1 MGGRRTRP
9 RLEAG
14 RRVVRCSPRSATGE
28 ARKPRGGSRG
38 SRRCD
43 APDRRRAARRVAP
56 RQRSANQ
63 HFSQSADLRWSYAE
77 RRRVTSWLRRSF
89 GYHSACVDDA
99 RQRRAVEHKLMADR
113 LIADG
118 AAEAGRL
125 LLLTTADTE
134 ILAAARASERLP
146 EGFPKLLCAN
156 PVVLEDPA
164 AFFERELPDAGA
176 VLVRL
181 LGGRRAWPEGL
192 EELRRRCARLRVP
205 LLAFGGEAEPDAQLT
220 ALSTVPSGTVLEA
233 FEYLRYGGV
242 RNTENLLRFVADT
255 VLMEGYGFEP
265 ASPLP
270 EVGVYHPG
278 LPEGSTG
285 EELLARHDPARP
297 TVGVIFYRAHWM
309 SGNTAFVDALVEAL
323 EAAGADAL
331 PVYCYSLRAG
341 PDGQVQGLELLK
353 ERVDCLV
360 TTVLAGGG
368 SNAADARR
376 SGSPQEWLEWD
387 VPALEELGVPVIQG
401 ICTTSTREAWLASDA
416 GLSPLDTAWQVAIP
430 EFDGRIIG
438 VPFSFKER
446 LGDA

>member
-1 MGGRRTRP
+1 MPET
-9 RLEAG
+9 
-14 RRVVRCSPRSATGE
+14 SRS
-28 ARKPRGGSRG
+28 
-38 SRRCD
+38 
-43 APDRRRAARRVAP
+43 
-56 RQRSANQ
+56 
-63 HFSQSADLRWSYAE
+63 
-77 RRRVTSWLRRSF
+77 
-89 GYHSACVDDA
+89 
-99 RQRRAVEHKLMADR
+99 KL
-113 LIADG
+113 LF
-118 AAEAGRL
+118 
-125 LLLTTADTE
+125 LTTADTE

-146 EGFPKLLCAN
+146 EGFPKLLCTN

-164 AFFERELPDAGA
+164 AYFEGELPGAGA

-181 LGGRRAWPEGL
+181 LGGRKAWPEGL
-192 EELRRRCARLRVP
+192 DELRRRCARLRVP

-233 FEYLRYGGV
+233 FEYLRHGGV

-255 VLMEGYGFEP
+255 VLVEGYGFEP

-270 EVGVYHPG
+270 EVGVYHSG

-309 SGNTAFVDALVEAL
+309 SGNTAFVDVLVEAL
-323 EAAGADAL
+323 DAAGTDAL

-341 PDGQVQGLELLK
+341 PDGQVPALEIL
-353 ERVDCLV
+353 RGSVDCLV

-368 SNAADARR
+368 SNAADALR
-376 SGSPQEWLEWD
+376 SGSPEGWLEWE

-401 ICTTSTREAWLASDA
+401 ISTTSTREAWLASDA

-438 VPFSFKER
+438 VPFSFKEQLDKESSVGAPLTLYRADPERTAR
-446 LGDA
+446 LAGLAARFAGLGRSPNQEKKVAVLLSNYPTKHSRVGNAVGLDTPASAIGLLRAMRRAGYAVEDALEDGDELIHALIAAGGHDRS